1 MIAASGLAVYRFIHA
16 SILLG
21 TNELVGVLAKSISWH
36 EGTSII
42 PSSANLPLA
51 MVAGKSPLPEETLD
65 RYLRAF
71 VSHAAIPTLVEDMVF
86 GPVTIPKYTNEFWT
100 SRQRQAS
107 SIHEISYRACFKPQ
121 LPRFFID
128 LLTRKGDLVYDPFS
142 GRGTT
147 VIEAGLSGRDIVAND
162 ANPLSRIMTE
172 PRLFPPDLAAVE
184 KRLIAIPRNSEG
196 ATIDLSMFYQSDTE
210 KEIVALRQYL
220 LNRKADCRDDMI
232 DRWIAM
238 VATNRLTGHSKGF
251 FSVYTLPPNQ
261 AVSQQS
267 QQRINRKRQQLPEYR
282 DTHKIILDKSKSL
295 VRSLSPEDKKNLQR
309 AGKKA
314 RLLTGDARSTPDIPD
329 TSVQLTVTS
338 PPFLDIVQY
347 REDNWLRC
355 WFNGHNE
362 EKIGKQITMART
374 LDEWKGVM
382 GSVFRELFRITRYG
396 GYVAFEVGEV
406 RKRTIRLEEHVIP
419 LGITAGFTCDGVLI
433 NQQVFTK
440 TSNIWGVDN
449 MAAGT
454 NTNRIVI
461 FHKS

>member
-1 MIAASGLAVYRFIHA
+1 M
-16 SILLG
+16 
-21 TNELVGVLAKSISWH
+21 
-36 EGTSII
+36 
-42 PSSANLPLA
+42 
-51 MVAGKSPLPEETLD
+51 
-65 RYLRAF
+65 
-71 VSHAAIPTLVEDMVF
+71 SHAAVPTLVEDVVI
-86 GPVTIPKYTNEFWT
+86 GTVTIPKYTNEFWT

-128 LLTRKGDLVYDPFS
+128 LLTRKGDVVYDPFS

-147 VIEAGLSGRDIVAND
+147 GIEAGLSGRDVIAND
-162 ANPLSRIMTE
+162 INPLSRIMTE
-172 PRLFPPDLAAVE
+172 PRFSPPDIASVEGRLASV
-184 KRLIAIPRNSEG
+184 PRGSER
-196 ATIDLSMFYQSDTE
+196 ATIDLSMFYHPDTE
-210 KEIVALRQYL
+210 KEIVALRQYIL
-220 LNRKADCRDDMI
+220 DRKADCRDDMI

-261 AVSQQS
+261 AVSPLS
-267 QQRINRKRQQLPEYR
+267 QKRINQKRRQTPEFR
-282 DTHKIILDKSKSL
+282 DTHRIILNKTKSL
-295 VRSLSPEDKKNLQR
+295 IRNLTSAEKMNLIH
-309 AGKKA
+309 AGKNA
-314 RLLTGDARSTPDIPD
+314 RLLTDDARSTPGIPD

-362 EKIGKQITMART
+362 EAIGKQITMART
-374 LDEWKGVM
+374 LEEWTRVM
-382 GSVFRELFRITRYG
+382 GAVFHELYRITRYG

-419 LGITAGFTCDGVLI
+419 LGITAGFTCEGVLI
-433 NQQVFTK
+433 NQQTFTK
-440 TSNIWGVDN
+440 TSNIWGVNN
-449 MAAGT
+449 MASGT

>member
-1 MIAASGLAVYRFIHA
+1 
-16 SILLG
+16 
-21 TNELVGVLAKSISWH
+21 
-36 EGTSII
+36 
-42 PSSANLPLA
+42 
-51 MVAGKSPLPEETLD
+51 MVTGRSPLPEENLN

-71 VSHAAIPTLVEDMVF
+71 MSHASIPTLVEDMVF
-86 GPVTIPKYTNEFWT
+86 GTVTIPKYTNEFWT

-128 LLTRKGDLVYDPFS
+128 LLTGKGDVVYDPFS

-147 VIEAGLSGRDIVAND
+147 VIEAGLSGREAIAND
-162 ANPLSRIMTE
+162 INPLSRIMTE
-172 PRLFPPDLAAVE
+172 PRFSPPDIAAVE
-184 KRLIAIPRNSEG
+184 DRLASVPRGSER
-196 ATIDLSMFYQSDTE
+196 AAIDLSMFYHPDTE
-210 KEIVALRQYL
+210 KEIVALRLYI

-261 AVSQQS
+261 AVSPQS
-267 QQRINRKRQQLPEYR
+267 QQRINQKRQQTPEYR
-282 DTHKIILDKSKSL
+282 DTHRIILNKTKSL
-295 VRSLSPEDKKNLQR
+295 IRNLTSSEKKNLIN
-309 AGKKA
+309 AGKNA
-314 RLLTGDARSTPDIPD
+314 RHLTDDARSTPGIPD

-362 EKIGKQITMART
+362 EAIGKQITMART
-374 LDEWKGVM
+374 LEEWRRVL
-382 GSVFRELFRITRYG
+382 SAVLCELYRITRYG

-419 LGITAGFTCDGVLI
+419 LGITAGFTCEGVLI
-433 NQQVFTK
+433 NQQTFTK
-440 TSNIWGVDN
+440 TSNIWGVNN
-449 MAAGT
+449 MASGT